1 MEETMKMMQ
10 HFHKYLP
17 LTLLRRGREEG
28 REEGGKRGGKR
39 EEKGRWR
46 EEKGRWREEK
56 GRRERGSRG
65 AERGEEAR
73 NMECCLH
80 FIHPMLTCFRQAST
94 AAKALL

>member
-1 MEETMKMMQ
+1 MKMMQ

-28 REEGGKRGGKR
+28 RWR

-73 NMECCLH
+73 NMEGCLH